1 MDNTAPAPERAARQE
16 DSAKIPAAWVERME
30 ELAAHYGLALLLVE
44 GRQPPSL
51 AVFNNNSIC
60 RAFQSS
66 PKHAERCQPYCGEA
80 FQRAREAGA
89 PAHYRCHA
97 GLHCFA
103 APVEAEGGRHLA
115 VIAGR
120 AFLRGADYRELAERV
135 RSGELSELLSP
146 DLFSNVIFSLRTDLE
161 RCAEALSAAG
171 ELPGR
176 AAPGA
181 PPERVE
187 PAPADSQKLSLVN
200 GHAAGGRG
208 ESARAAGP
216 PPSAEAEAGRSGD
229 VAADRGREKAG
240 AAPLRAGAEA
250 AAAPAVLRGSA
261 LIEETSRRAVR
272 ALVEE
277 QGVESVALLLRAED
291 HFNVVAAT
299 GVFGAQPPQITLKP
313 KQIKLMLGGRGG
325 SLPVPAA
332 GRAASKHEDPA
343 ELFPLMVGGD
353 VKGALLVAD
362 RELTEEQREALEYF
376 CREQAV
382 VLEIVRLRE
391 ELERRTRAASQQ
403 HAFAEA
409 VNSAR
414 PEEAYTAILRHSAEL
429 LRAERGS
436 LLLYDERAGE
446 LAVRAA
452 VGPRA
457 DVARS
462 TRVKVGEGISG
473 AVLREGRPVVVRDV
487 SAAPGLSPAPGERQY
502 KTGSFIS
509 YPITVGGRK
518 VGVLN
523 MTDKAGG
530 GSYDEFDLSLLEQI
544 APQMAMAIDRA
555 EWHHKATQFQ
565 LLSITDSLTG
575 LVNRRYLE
583 ERLNEELERSKRHRF
598 AVSFMMIDIDDFKNY
613 NDRHGH
619 PAGDLALEMTA
630 QCLKSALRSADVA
643 ARYGGEEFSVLLPQT
658 GLAEARA
665 IGERVRRQIE
675 RAQFPHG
682 KSQPLGAVTVSVG
695 VSTFG
700 PGLDT
705 PGSLVA
711 AADKALYLAKSR
723 GKNCVEAFE
732 PWPAKEPAKETTREQ
747 TKEQTKAAGTGAG
760 GGEAEGEGGK
770 SAGR

>member
-1 MDNTAPAPERAARQE
+1 MDNSAPAPERAARQE
-16 DSAKIPAAWVERME
+16 DSANIPAAWVEQQE
-30 ELAAHYGLALLLVE
+30 ELASRFGLALLLVE

-51 AVFNNNSIC
+51 SVVNNNSIC

-66 PKHAERCQPYCGEA
+66 SAHAERCQPYCGEA
-80 FQRAREAGA
+80 FFRAREAGA
-89 PAHYRCHA
+89 PVHYRCHA

-103 APVEAEGGRHLA
+103 APVELEGGRQLA
-115 VIAGR
+115 VIGGR
-120 AFLRGADYRELAERV
+120 AFLRGADYRELVERV
-135 RSGELSELLSP
+135 RSGELAELLSP
-146 DLFSNVIFSLRTDLE
+146 ELFHNVIFALPTDLE
-161 RCAEALSAAG
+161 DCARALVG
-171 ELPGR
+171 ESPR
-176 AAPGA
+176 R
-181 PPERVE
+181 ES
-187 PAPADSQKLSLVN
+187 PAPQSSRQTDESAPSEAQRLNLSKRPDMTGQPAQEATDETGRTSETTIDSAPSVA
-200 GHAAGGRG
+200 GHRPSELG
-208 ESARAAGP
+208 ARAANVF
-216 PPSAEAEAGRSGD
+216 RN
-229 VAADRGREKAG
+229 G
-240 AAPLRAGAEA
+240 AAPPASGAKGVALVEEA
-250 AAAPAVLRGSA
+250 A
-261 LIEETSRRAVR
+261 RRALR

-277 QGVESVALLLRAED
+277 QGVESVALLLRSEENFTVA
-291 HFNVVAAT
+291 AAT
-299 GVFGAQPPQITLKP
+299 GVFAEQPPQITLKP
-313 KQIKLMLGGRGG
+313 KQIKLMLGHGGG
-325 SLPVPAA
+325 SIPVPAA
-332 GRAASKHEDPA
+332 GRAASNHVDPA
-343 ELFPLMVGGD
+343 ELFPLLVGGE
-353 VKGALLVAD
+353 VKGALLIAD
-362 RELTEEQREALEYF
+362 RDLSEEQREALEYF

-391 ELERRTRAASQQ
+391 ELERRTRAASHQ

-409 VNSAR
+409 VNSVQ
-414 PEEAYTAILRHSAEL
+414 PEDAYAAILRHSAEL

-436 LLLYDERAGE
+436 LLLYDERANE

-457 DVARS
+457 EVARS
-462 TRVKVGEGISG
+462 SRVKLGEGVSG
-473 AVLREGRPVVVRDV
+473 TVLREGRPVVVQDV
-487 SAAPGLSPAPGERQY
+487 ATVPGLSPAPGERQY
-502 KTGSFIS
+502 KTRSFIS
-509 YPITVGGRK
+509 YPIFVGGRK

-523 MTDKAGG
+523 VTDKAGG
-530 GSYDEFDLSLLEQI
+530 GSYDELDLNLLELI
-544 APQMAMAIDRA
+544 APQMALAIDRA
-555 EWHHKATQFQ
+555 EWHQKATQFQ
-565 LLSITDSLTG
+565 LLSITDPLTG

-658 GLAEARA
+658 NLAEARA

-682 KSQPLGAVTVSVG
+682 KSQPLGAVTVSIG

-705 PGSLVA
+705 PASLVA

-732 PWPAKEPAKETTREQ
+732 PKPRKETG
-747 TKEQTKAAGTGAG
+747 KAAAKGAA
-760 GGEAEGEGGK
+760 EPEGEEGK

>member
-1 MDNTAPAPERAARQE
+1 MDNSAPAPERAARQE
-16 DSAKIPAAWVERME
+16 DSANTPAAWVERQE
-30 ELAAHYGLALLLVE
+30 ELASRFGLALLLVE

-51 AVFNNNSIC
+51 AVANNNSIC

-66 PKHAERCQPYCGEA
+66 PAHAERCQPYCGEA
-80 FQRAREAGA
+80 FFRAREAAG
-89 PAHYRCHA
+89 PVHYRCHA

-103 APVEAEGGRHLA
+103 VPVETEGGRQLA
-115 VIAGR
+115 VIGGR
-120 AFLRGADYRELAERV
+120 AFLRGADYRELVERV
-135 RSGELSELLSP
+135 RSGELGELLSP
-146 DLFSNVIFSLRTDLE
+146 ELFRNVIFAVPTELE
-161 RCAEALSAAG
+161 ECAAALAATGALQERPAPEEAGKTHEPASAETQRLGLADRLDADGQAAPGPAG
-171 ELPGR
+171 EPGR
-176 AAPGA
+176 AADVEADPAEGGA
-181 PPERVE
+181 GHKHGGQGV
-187 PAPADSQKLSLVN
+187 PAAQ
-200 GHAAGGRG
+200 AFRG
-208 ESARAAGP
+208 
-216 PPSAEAEAGRSGD
+216 
-229 VAADRGREKAG
+229 G
-240 AAPLRAGAEA
+240 AAPLRVGSKGAALSEEA
-250 AAAPAVLRGSA
+250 
-261 LIEETSRRAVR
+261 SRRAVR
-272 ALVEE
+272 ALVE
-277 QGVESVALLLRAED
+277 QLGVVSVALLLRSDDA
-291 HFNVVAAT
+291 FTVAAAT
-299 GVFGAQPPQITLKP
+299 GVFEEQPPQITLKP
-313 KQIKLMLGGRGG
+313 KQIKLMLGHGGG
-325 SLPVPAA
+325 SIPVPAA
-332 GRAASKHEDPA
+332 GRAASKHVDPA
-343 ELFPLMVGGD
+343 ELFPLLVGGE

-362 RELTEEQREALEYF
+362 RDLSEEQREALEYF

-391 ELERRTRAASQQ
+391 ELERRTRAASHQ

-409 VNSAR
+409 INSAQ
-414 PEEAYTAILRHSAEL
+414 PEDAYAAILRHSAEL

-436 LLLYDERAGE
+436 LLLYDERANE

-457 DVARS
+457 EVARS
-462 TRVKVGEGISG
+462 SRVKMGEGVSG
-473 AVLREGRPVVVRDV
+473 TVLREGRPVVVHDV
-487 SAAPGLSPAPGERQY
+487 AVAPGLSPASGEREY
-502 KTGSFIS
+502 KTRSFIS
-509 YPITVGGRK
+509 YPISVGGRK

-523 MTDKAGG
+523 VTDKAGG
-530 GSYDEFDLSLLEQI
+530 GSYDEFDLNLLELI
-544 APQMAMAIDRA
+544 APQMALAIDRA

-565 LLSITDSLTG
+565 LLSITDPLTG

-598 AVSFMMIDIDDFKNY
+598 AVSFMMIDIDDFKGY

-682 KSQPLGAVTVSVG
+682 KSQPLGAVTVSIG

-700 PGLDT
+700 PGFDT
-705 PGSLVA
+705 PATLVA

-723 GKNCVEAFE
+723 GKNCVEAFDPKPRKEAGRAAAKGSGEASE
-732 PWPAKEPAKETTREQ
+732 PE
-747 TKEQTKAAGTGAG
+747 
-760 GGEAEGEGGK
+760 GGEGK